1 LVIREIRVQR
11 LLRVAVA
18 SLADSAR
25 DH

>member
-1 LVIREIRVQR
+1 VIREIRVQR